1 MLVPVSLKTFSSIE
15 NGPRP
20 GCPSPAILL
29 SPRRTPRRLTI
40 FSCHQ
45 ARDSRSRATSSSVS
59 LTSLTEAWHGHSR
72 DKLCGD
78 SYGSWSVCDDVTSDS
93 SGLMKSYEKNFWNF
107 KLLTIYLIRV
117 WLPIAEDSSSNV
129 SEAAFSS
136 NIFDEVDV
144 SLRTFWFLKSQV
156 DSFPLKSF
164 SIWSVFEGEIG
175 GKPLLKEKEFI

>member
-1 MLVPVSLKTFSSIE
+1 MSQPCHPLVPQEDAQEADHLLL
-15 NGPRP
+15 PP
-20 GCPSPAILL
+20 GQGLQVTGYLL
-29 SPRRTPRRLTI
+29 LGQPDQPDRGLAWTQQRQTLRGLIRIMISMWWCNLRLIRT
-40 FSCHQ
+40 S
-45 ARDSRSRATSSSVS
+45 
-59 LTSLTEAWHGHSR
+59 E
-72 DKLCGD
+72 KL
-78 SYGSWSVCDDVTSDS
+78 W
-93 SGLMKSYEKNFWNF
+93 KNFWNF
-107 KLLTIYLIRV
+107 KLLTIYLIWV